1 MAIIWTV
8 AATASAILAVL
19 AAYVTVRIWRS
30 SPAIYETNREITGSI
45 VNAALGRVAPI
56 VSSNAT
62 DFRVNHFVEVC
73 ESKDGAFVLERA
85 ASLSDEAVDGVLAR
99 H

>member
-1 MAIIWTV
+1 MAFVLTII
-8 AATASAILAVL
+8 ATASAIFAVL
-19 AAYVTVRIWRS
+19 FAYVTARIWRS
-30 SPAIYETNREITGSI
+30 SPAVYETNREITGTLR
-45 VNAALGRVAPI
+45 NAALGQVAPI
-56 VSSNAT
+56 VNSNLT

-73 ESKDGAFVLERA
+73 ESKDGNLVLKRA